1 MQEKKQFIRDQTGD
15 SYIDIAIVMLI
26 IFTLLASLLA
36 VFPVLTVQQS
46 LNNTARQ
53 IARTVEVTGCVGTEV
68 DQLLENLSSAEPDS
82 LTFETTW
89 KDPIKQ
95 TIQLKTPFTV
105 VATKT
110 VPIILIRP
118 ALGEPIVFEIT
129 VTATASGIS
138 EVYHK

>member
-1 MQEKKQFIRDQTGD
+1 MQEKRQFIRDQTGD
-15 SYIDIAIVMLI
+15 SYIDIVIVMLI

-36 VFPVLTVQQS
+36 IFPVLSVQQS

-53 IARTVEVTGCVGTEV
+53 IARTVEVTGSVGPEV
-68 DQLLENLSSAEPDS
+68 DQLLDDLVSVKPDNLS
-82 LTFETTW
+82 FETTW
-89 KDPIKQ
+89 KDPAKQ

-110 VPIILIRP
+110 VPIILVRP
-118 ALGEPIVFEIT
+118 AFGEPIIFEIT

>member
-36 VFPVLTVQQS
+36 IFPVLTVQQS

-53 IARTVEVTGCVGTEV
+53 IARTVEVTGCVGPEV

-89 KDPIKQ
+89 NDPIKQ

-105 VATKT
+105 IATKT
-110 VPIILIRP
+110 VPIILVRP